1 MKKEL
6 CAKLHKMSK
15 GRNKGQKMR
24 RERSRRK
31 ENNAV
36 SQNAREETSFNKYL
50 LLSKYGM
57 SGFRPDAGTQWW
69 AQHNGSA
76 LRVHRLLRSVD
87 KQHEGLQ

>member
-69 AQHNGSA
+69 AQHKGSV